1 MPINLQAL
9 EAAAANSPAVRQ
21 AAATGTTGAGAD
33 SALLSGAGNFF
44 DALTHHAGNF
54 FHHAAQGVE
63 NGVAGA
69 ANWIDQKTGQGQPSA
84 WNKSIQ
90 DTVSADAAAGT
101 RREADY
107 QARVKGSTAANF
119 GAVAGEIAPWLLPTN
134 LPAAGLKVAEW
145 AKPAI
150 DALPFGQQAIST
162 AVKRGTEG
170 AIIGGGDSGGSLEGA
185 GMGAAGAAVLP
196 PVLGG
201 GAKYLGK
208 VLSYGGAIKNPS
220 ASAAQALSNLA
231 DKVSPRPDAIT
242 AAASAADPK
251 AIAKILSQPVDSIT
265 AMSTA
270 DRVQALTAATQAM
283 SPQQKLAAALELGQS
298 PVPGVKYSADQALA
312 PFLKN
317 DNVPLVQLTQGIR
330 NTAGGA
336 AAFAE
341 RDAQNNA
348 ARLAHL
354 QQFTK
359 TPEEMQALVTARRQA
374 ARDAMGYVDNNG
386 VQVPGQFTNPVDPTP
401 VLDQITRLKQSSFGT
416 DPVIARSLASMEQQI
431 GQAADHTEQGGVLVR
446 PDLLDG
452 IRQNLRG
459 IISDNASNGVV
470 SSKQT
475 AGLQP
480 LASAISDSIEAS
492 NPGYRNY
499 LADYAQ
505 RSIPI
510 NTGEAANGLL
520 SSATGVLNKGAGNAA
535 GDTQL
540 TLPAITSALNS
551 VGKLEHGVSPEF
563 QSALGNVH
571 QDLQNVSVSN
581 AKFGGPGSPTE
592 YYGNL
597 SGQIAD
603 AIDGKIGLFSHPI
616 TQGLA
621 GAAGLADGILTGGI
635 GSGLTSGVA
644 GLVGLNQGSKIGAS
658 RLASGYVD
666 MLLNPGK
673 LADALS
679 QYNSPDMSSLGSY
692 IKTLPIVGAAP

>member
-21 AAATGTTGAGAD
+21 AAATGTSGAGAD
-33 SALLSGAGNFF
+33 NALMAGTGNFF

-84 WNKSIQ
+84 WNQAIQ
-90 DTVSADAAAGT
+90 NTVGADAAAGT
-101 RREADY
+101 QREADY
-107 QARVKGSTAANF
+107 QARVKGSSAANA
-119 GAVAGEIAPWLLPTN
+119 GAVIGEVAPWLLPTN
-134 LPAAGLKVAEW
+134 LPAAGMKVAEW

-150 DALPFGQQAIST
+150 DALPFGQQAVAT
-162 AVKRGTEG
+162 ALKRGTEG
-170 AIIGGGDSGGSLEGA
+170 AIIGGGDSGGSAAGA
-185 GMGAAGAAVLP
+185 GMGAAGAIVLP
-196 PVLGG
+196 PALLG

-208 VLSYGGAIKNPS
+208 VLSYGVAIANPS
-220 ASAAQALSNLA
+220 GSASQALSNLA

-242 AAASAADPK
+242 AAATNADPK
-251 AIAKILSQPVDSIT
+251 LLAKILSRPVDEIT
-265 AMSTA
+265 AMPAA
-270 DRVQALTAATQAM
+270 DRATAVTTATQAM
-283 SPQQKLAAALELGQS
+283 SPQQKLAAALDLGQS

-354 QQFTK
+354 QQFTR
-359 TPEEMQALVTARRQA
+359 TPEEMQAMVAARRQL
-374 ARDAMGYVDNNG
+374 ARDSMGYVDSNG
-386 VQVPGQFTNPVDPTP
+386 AQIPGQFTNPVDPTP
-401 VLDQITRLKQSSFGT
+401 ILDQITRLKQSSFGT

-480 LASAISDSIEAS
+480 LASAISDSIETS

-505 RSIPI
+505 QSVPI

-520 SSATGVLNKGAGNAA
+520 SSATGVLNKGAGNAS

-540 TLPAITSALNS
+540 TLPAVTSALNS

-581 AKFGGPGSPTE
+581 AKFGSTGSPTE

-597 SGQIAD
+597 SGQIED
-603 AIDGKIGLFSHPI
+603 AMNGKIGLFSHPI

-621 GAAGLADGILTGGI
+621 GAAGLADGILTGGL
-635 GSGLTSGVA
+635 GSGITSGVA

-658 RLASGYVD
+658 RLATGYVD
-666 MLLNPGK
+666 MLLNPAK

-679 QYNSPDMSSLGSY
+679 QYQDPSMSAIGNYVKS
-692 IKTLPIVGAAP
+692 LPIVGAAP